1 MPYRPRPTYRP
12 LDRPKAVTDI
22 VNADYARH
30 MCAAWSAFVDA
41 VTTAAAVANG
51 RRAEREARQLV
62 AALQTER
69 SAILAE
75 VNAAR
80 STVPRP
86 SDRFRPSVRP
96 SRWDPSAL
104 VVTSY
109 RTVRWG
115 MDDRQQLTVD
125 RRPFYGPSRPWLLA
139 AVDRPDTPVLSAD
152 GSETEPLARR
162 GRDRSRSRSEVH
174 RSTPVLYSAIGRW
187 TRMEPGKRPHVLGPT
202 ELAAGPSYG
211 GMPILAGV
219 PSITWSPREILLTRV
234 AQPSQRRECL
244 SCGEPWK
251 RVYGGRWVRGC
262 DCHYSDTADRP
273 PHVTSWSIVGGTVPV
288 RTIAVGERS
297 AVPTVADRTCSECGA
312 VFVEPARRGRPST
325 RCRPCRLA
333 RR

>member
-1 MPYRPRPTYRP
+1 MSYRPRPMSYRP

-22 VNADYARH
+22 VNDDYARH

-41 VTTAAAVANG
+41 LTAAAAVANG

-80 STVPRP
+80 LTVDRP
-86 SDRFRPSVRP
+86 TNLYPPSVRP
-96 SRWDPSAL
+96 SRWDPSAM
-104 VVTSY
+104 VATSY
-109 RTVRWG
+109 RTVRWAC
-115 MDDRQQLTVD
+115 DDRPTVTVD
-125 RRPFYGPSRPWLLA
+125 RRPFYGPPRPWLLA
-139 AVDRPDTPVLSAD
+139 AVDRPGTPVLRAD
-152 GSETEPLARR
+152 GTVSEALSRR
-162 GRDRSRSRSEVH
+162 GRDRSRGRVEVH
-174 RSTPVLYSAIGRW
+174 RSAPVVYSAVGRW
-187 TRMEPGKRPHVLGPT
+187 ARMTPGRRPHVLTPV
-202 ELAAGPSYG
+202 ELGAGPSFG
-211 GMPILAGV
+211 GVLAATRDLV
-219 PSITWSPREILLTRV
+219 LSPRDILLTRV
-234 AQPSQRRECL
+234 AQPSEHRACL

-262 DCHYSDTADRP
+262 DCYYSDTADRP

>member
-1 MPYRPRPTYRP
+1 MSYRPRPMSYRP
-12 LDRPKAVTDI
+12 LDRPKTLHDI
-22 VNADYARH
+22 LNEDYARH
-30 MCAAWSAFVDA
+30 MARCWSAYVDA
-41 VTTAAAVANG
+41 VAAPAAIAAG
-51 RRAEREARQLV
+51 RTAERDAARYKR
-62 AALQTER
+62 ALAVER

-104 VVTSY
+104 VAMSY

-115 MDDRQQLTVD
+115 MDDRPTVTVD
-125 RRPFYGPSRPWLLA
+125 RRPFYGPPRPWLLA
-139 AVDRPDTPVLSAD
+139 AVDRPGTPVLRAD
-152 GSETEPLARR
+152 GTVSEALSRR
-162 GRDRSRSRSEVH
+162 GRDRSRGRVEVH
-174 RSTPVLYSAIGRW
+174 RSAPVVYSAVGRW
-187 TRMEPGKRPHVLGPT
+187 VRMTPGRRPHVLTPV
-202 ELAAGPSYG
+202 ELGAGPSYG
-211 GMPILAGV
+211 ALVAATRDLV
-219 PSITWSPREILLTRV
+219 LSPRDVLLTRV
-234 AQPSQRRECL
+234 AQPSERRDCL